1 MTARLPDM
9 WPGLMRALP
18 VSAHATHVTLHGIE
32 FFCQYDYSQEVVVLE
47 HAFTTEERG
56 QRSATP
62 CGPDL
67 AEFLHSSQREA
78 IEQAILLQIER
89 SEQSARFA
97 AQAAF

>member
-18 VSAHATHVTLHGIE
+18 VSAHCTHVTLHGIE